1 MNREATPYLAELLG
15 TFGFVFIG
23 AGSVAINNLTGGTL
37 GLPGI
42 ALAHGLA
49 LLAFIYAFSHVS
61 GAHFNPAVTI
71 AFWLIKKIEGPV
83 AVGYIIAQLTG
94 AFLAGI
100 FIEGLLG
107 GALQS
112 VPQPV
117 KIDSPSAILIE
128 ALLVFFLVLVIFGTT
143 VDRRSHTSHA
153 GIAIGFVFTILV
165 LLGFELTGAALNP
178 ARAFGPAL
186 VANFWDHHLIY
197 WSGPILGAL
206 IAALVY
212 EYGILRSNKD

>member
-23 AGSVAINNLTGGTL
+23 AGAVAINNSTNGSL
-37 GLPGI
+37 GILGI

-61 GAHFNPAVTI
+61 GAHFNPAITI
-71 AFWLIKKIEGPV
+71 AFWLIKKIEGSV
-83 AVGYIIAQLTG
+83 AVGYIIAQLVG

-112 VPQPV
+112 VPQPAN
-117 KIDSPSAILIE
+117 ISSATAILVE
-128 ALLVFFLVLVIFGTT
+128 ALFVFLLVLVVFGTT

-153 GIAIGFVFTILV
+153 GLSIGLVFAVLV
-165 LLGFELTGAALNP
+165 LLGFEITGAALNP

-186 VANFWDHHLIY
+186 VANYWNNQLIY
-197 WSGPILGAL
+197 WCGPILGAL
-206 IAALVY
+206 AAALVY
-212 EYGILRSNKD
+212 EYGILRSNKE